1 MVRGNFV
8 PTLLHQF
15 AAKLCQPI
23 LTKARNSNEYVDL
36 SMLARSLLNPE
47 QEVKNTFDG
56 K

>member
-1 MVRGNFV
+1 MVRDNVV

-15 AAKLCQPI
+15 AADLCEPI
-23 LTKARNSNEYVDL
+23 LPKARNFNEYVDL
-36 SMLARSLLNPE
+36 SMLARSLLNPG